1 MKVVSIAVLA
11 TVALAA
17 ASITSAAT
25 PGTSNLRITKT
36 DSPDPVRVGSQLT
49 YAIGVENLGPVPATG
64 VTVTDN
70 LPNGV
75 SLVSATGP
83 GGPCAADGRRVTCE
97 IETLPPVGV
106 DYGGTSATVAI
117 VVTPQVPG
125 RIRNT
130 ATVRGQQKDPAPGNN
145 KAVAITRVLA
155 AASCR
160 GFTANVV
167 GTAADDV
174 LVGTPGPDVIVA
186 RGGNDRV
193 VAVSGRDLVCA
204 GGGRDYVNAGTA
216 ADRVFGGGGGDRL
229 LGRGGPDVLR
239 GSAGA
244 DVLKG
249 NGGGDRLRGEGGI
262 DRCQGGA
269 GLDRVSRC
277 ER

>member
-1 MKVVSIAVLA
+1 MKVASLAALVIA
-11 TVALAA
+11 ALAA

-25 PGTSNLRITKT
+25 PGASNLRITKA

-49 YAIGVENLGPVPATG
+49 YTLGVENLGPAPATG
-64 VTVTDN
+64 ITVTDN
-70 LPNGV
+70 LPDGV

-97 IETLPPVGV
+97 LGTLSPVGV
-106 DYGGTSATVAI
+106 DYGGTSTAVTI
-117 VVTPQVPG
+117 VVTPQAPG
-125 RIRNT
+125 RVRNT
-130 ATVRGQQKDPAPGNN
+130 ATVRSQQKDPAPGNN
-145 KAVAITRVLA
+145 RAVTITRVLA

-160 GFTANVV
+160 GFTASIV
-167 GTAADDV
+167 GTAGADL

-193 VAVSGRDLVCA
+193 VALAGRDLVCA
-204 GGGRDYVNAGTA
+204 GGGRDYVGAGTA

-249 NGGGDRLRGEGGI
+249 NKGADRLRGEGGF
-262 DRCQGGA
+262 DRCLGGA
-269 GLDRVSRC
+269 GIDRVSRC